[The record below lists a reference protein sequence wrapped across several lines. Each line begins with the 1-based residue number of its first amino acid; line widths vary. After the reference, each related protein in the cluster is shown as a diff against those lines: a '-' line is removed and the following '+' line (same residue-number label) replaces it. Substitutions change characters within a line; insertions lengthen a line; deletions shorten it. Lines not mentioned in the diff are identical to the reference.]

1 MGTMGTVDA
10 NAEAEEEKEYVCVK
24 DDEPK
29 GLRGGWGGPIAHPPL
44 SLIDRTTGLAKPK
57 VKTEQPTKIR

>member
-1 MGTMGTVDA
+1 MGMGTMGTVDA

-44 SLIDRTTGLAKPK
+44 
-57 VKTEQPTKIR
+57 

>member
-24 DDEPK
+24 DD
-29 GLRGGWGGPIAHPPL
+29 GRRG
-44 SLIDRTTGLAKPK
+44 
-57 VKTEQPTKIR
+57 